1 MTTGNAVP
9 QLTILVPTRN
19 EAENVEPLLGRL
31 SATVEPG
38 TVVLFVDDSD
48 DDTPHVIQAAR
59 QHGFGSL
66 AIRLLHRSGAQR
78 TGGLGGAVLA
88 GLERTETPWVCVMD
102 GDLKHPPEVVPRLLE
117 AARTAQADLV
127 VASRYVPGGRNEGFG
142 AVRTAV
148 SWGSTVLAKAMFPH
162 RLRRIRDPMSGFF
175 LFRREALTATMTPR
189 GFKILLE
196 IAVRHPD
203 LIRCEVPFVF
213 VERVVGTSKGTI
225 REGFRYLRLL
235 AEMRW
240 RLWRRQPV
248 PSHESGQP
256 ENQLVAQAMTVG
268 ACKQGGCADP
278 STADSELEHHRPYAV
293 GETRPS
299 APARH

>member
-19 EAENVEPLLGRL
+19 EVENVEPLLKRL
-31 SATVEPG
+31 SAIAEPD

-48 DDTPHVIQAAR
+48 DATPHVIQAAR
-59 QHGFGSL
+59 ERGFGSL
-66 AIRLLHRSGAQR
+66 ETRLLHRSGAQQ

-88 GLERTETPWVCVMD
+88 GLEITQTPWVCVMD
-102 GDLKHPPEVVPRLLE
+102 GDLQHPPEVVPRLLD
-117 AARTAQADLV
+117 AARTANADLV
-127 VASRYVPGGRNEGFG
+127 VASRYVAGGRNEGLG

-148 SWGSTVLAKAMFPH
+148 SWGSTVLAKAVFPY
-162 RLRRIRDPMSGFF
+162 RLRGIRDPMSGFF
-175 LFRREALTATMTPR
+175 LFRREALTATMAPR

-203 LIRCEVPFVF
+203 LVRREVPFVF
-213 VERVVGTSKGTI
+213 VERELGTSKGTL

-240 RLWRRQPV
+240 SLWRRQPV
-248 PSHESGQP
+248 PSYESGEP
-256 ENQLVAQAMTVG
+256 ENELVA
-268 ACKQGGCADP
+268 
-278 STADSELEHHRPYAV
+278 
-293 GETRPS
+293 
-299 APARH
+299 

>member
-102 GDLKHPPEVVPRLLE
+102 GDLQHPPEVVPRLLE
-117 AARTAQADLV
+117 AARPRRLIFSLRAGMCRAGGTKASVLFAPRSHGDL
-127 VASRYVPGGRNEGFG
+127 PC
-142 AVRTAV
+142 
-148 SWGSTVLAKAMFPH
+148 LP
-162 RLRRIRDPMSGFF
+162 RRCF
-175 LFRREALTATMTPR
+175 LT
-189 GFKILLE
+189 GY
-196 IAVRHPD
+196 
-203 LIRCEVPFVF
+203 
-213 VERVVGTSKGTI
+213 G
-225 REGFRYLRLL
+225 
-235 AEMRW
+235 
-240 RLWRRQPV
+240 
-248 PSHESGQP
+248 ESG
-256 ENQLVAQAMTVG
+256 
-268 ACKQGGCADP
+268 
-278 STADSELEHHRPYAV
+278 
-293 GETRPS
+293 TR
-299 APARH
+299 